1 MIRRLLALL
10 LVGVLG
16 LAGLA
21 LAQEPPA
28 KEEPPVRLKKKKP
41 RGEDKPKVQPDK
53 DKAEKKEDKK
63 PEPREAEPVTQQEEE
78 KEVLQRV
85 VKNVHH
91 VGERLAKNDLG
102 EATQQTQRD
111 ILKDLDSLIQRN
123 DNPPQ
128 GGGAQDQ
135 NQGEG
140 GGGGA
145 DQDNQ
150 NQQNGGGQ
158 QDQNQQGGKSGQKPR
173 GGKGSGGSKNQ
184 GKSNG
189 GGTQSGSKPGSGSQS
204 TSKPRLDKDKGKPGG
219 EKNGEGSDKGGKGGK
234 NGNGGGGGRKDD
246 PLRNRA
252 ADQYKHDVWGH
263 LPQTLRAQMDA
274 YSNPQPFMSKYDDVI
289 KQYYR
294 TIAEQGRRKGE

>member
-28 KEEPPVRLKKKKP
+28 KEEPAVRLKKKKP
-41 RGEDKPKVQPDK
+41 RGEDKPKVEPDK
-53 DKAEKKEDKK
+53 PDEKKKDDDKAEKKEDKK
-63 PEPREAEPVTQQEEE
+63 PEPREAEPVTPQEEE

-85 VKNVHH
+85 VKNVHN

-111 ILKDLDSLIQRN
+111 ILKDLESLIQRN
-123 DNPPQ
+123 ENPPQ
-128 GGGAQDQ
+128 GDDEQ
-135 NQGEG
+135 NDNPSG
-140 GGGGA
+140 GGGGSKSKGKRGSKKLSKRA
-145 DQDNQ
+145 
-150 NQQNGGGQ
+150 GGKSSSRTGSGSQAMSKSSSGQ
-158 QDQNQQGGKSGQKPR
+158 GQQGGK
-173 GGKGSGGSKNQ
+173 
-184 GKSNG
+184 
-189 GGTQSGSKPGSGSQS
+189 
-204 TSKPRLDKDKGKPGG
+204 D
-219 EKNGEGSDKGGKGGK
+219 GK
-234 NGNGGGGGRKDD
+234 NGNGGGGGNKDD
-246 PLRNRA
+246 RARNRA
-252 ADQYKHDVWGH
+252 ADQYKDIWGH

-274 YSNPQPFMSKYDDVI
+274 YSNPQPFMPKYDDVI